1 MEYTHKTN
9 TALSD
14 NNPIFLFSW
23 LVMVINADSHGFLIG
38 ERRFKE
44 MSEGVNQTENNTKQI
59 LKVMTDSFQDMQK
72 ELSKSS
78 DIRNILARQN
88 RSGKAQDASGLPN
101 TAHSTRIA
109 VDATEKAVEA
119 TEQALAASKRIRKKA
134 IDAEVGL
141 ESAPSRSSS
150 VSSTSK
156 RAARERDSRGRFIG
170 ANGESEKKRIKSLF
184 GLNSANL
191 GGADIGGID
200 PTVDAIKELNQAV
213 TPVKNVFK
221 GMSAKAIGVFRGR
234 MKKRRGDEM
243 LPEDQ
248 VRANKET
255 AKIDKKQTKL
265 LTSILSAI
273 RGQNGGGLLGRGGG
287 LLNLLKGGGKT
298 LLKKIPLLGALIGG
312 GFLAKDW
319 GKLSSGGKGQGVGQ
333 IVGTVVGGMLGSFL
347 GPVGT
352 VAGGT
357 LGNILGGI
365 FGEKIGT
372 WTDSLKKLDFGAI
385 FKDFLK
391 DKLGVGNGSGNQAF
405 IPYANVGQGKMER
418 FKNWASDKLGLG
430 GSTET
435 VGDKIDYSGA
445 AGNVNSA
452 GNVATDRNAR
462 KLGFYNAFRSEG
474 LTHEQA
480 LAYIGQIGRENDFGD
495 ALFGTH
501 TDLAARGGKSI
512 QNIGAMSWNG
522 PRYEPFA
529 NFMRERGLM
538 DKNGI
543 MPRTQATIAAQAA
556 YAIKERNK
564 PQYKNKMST
573 FNNNPHADPRE
584 MASDMQVHFG
594 WARYQDYVKD
604 KNGNYTIPFDRH
616 GAEVKGN
623 QHIDSAIPL
632 IEQQS
637 KSLPKKTI
645 PVAKGKPQD
654 AVLFP
659 KGATRPAPVKV
670 PAVTPDLIKIGSK
683 NKAQAISAAPSDS
696 GISQTVGDRGLA
708 HVMSGGIGY
717 HQNNA

>member
-1 MEYTHKTN
+1 MEYTNKTN

-88 RSGKAQDASGLPN
+88 RSGKAQDASGLPD

-141 ESAPSRSSS
+141 ESAPSRLSG

-156 RAARERDSRGRFIG
+156 RAARARDSRGRFIG
-170 ANGESEKKRIKSLF
+170 AGGEFEKKRIKSIF
-184 GLNSANL
+184 GLSGVSA
-191 GGADIGGID
+191 GGADVGGID
-200 PTVDAIKELNQAV
+200 PTVDAIRELNEAV

-221 GMSAKAIGVFRGR
+221 GMSAKAIGIFSGR
-234 MKKRRGDEM
+234 MKKRRGDEA

-248 VRANKET
+248 IKSNKEV
-255 AKIDKKQTKL
+255 AKSDKKQNKL
-265 LTSILSAI
+265 LQLILFAI
-273 RGQNGGGLLGRGGG
+273 RRQKGGGLSGLLGRGGW
-287 LLNLLKGGGKT
+287 LLALLKGGGKA

-319 GKLSSGGKGQGVGQ
+319 SKLSSGGKGKGIGQ

-372 WTDSLKKLDFGAI
+372 WTDSLKIINFGTI

-391 DKLGVGNGSGNQAF
+391 DKLGIGDDSGKKAF
-405 IPYANVGQGKMER
+405 IPYANAGQSKVDR
-418 FKNWASDKLGLG
+418 FKNWALDKLGLSDSSDAASAGDSGPSANGRFAPLLDLIAKGEARG
-430 GSTET
+430 GAFGTSGYDTVYGGAKVRPSKEISKMT
-435 VGDKIDYSGA
+435 VGEVKEYQQQLLKSGA
-445 AGNVNSA
+445 ASTAVGRYQFIHNDGAFGKMAQQAGIKDTDTFDSA
-452 GNVATDRNAR
+452 TQD
-462 KLGFYNAFRSEG
+462 KLAIHYA
-474 LTHEQA
+474 
-480 LAYIGQIGRENDFGD
+480 
-495 ALFGTH
+495 
-501 TDLAARGGKSI
+501 GGKKQLDEWIKTGNHKALTNKTAQQWASMK
-512 QNIGAMSWNG
+512 NT
-522 PRYEPFA
+522 
-529 NFMRERGLM
+529 RG
-538 DKNGI
+538 
-543 MPRTQATIAAQAA
+543 
-556 YAIKERNK
+556 
-564 PQYKNKMST
+564 
-573 FNNNPHADPRE
+573 
-584 MASDMQVHFG
+584 V
-594 WARYQDYVKD
+594 
-604 KNGNYTIPFDRH
+604 GNYDGDGLNKARH
-616 GAEVKGN
+616 GGLQAITTVSEQMRQNAAEQVQPIAPIAPVK
-623 QHIDSAIPL
+623 PK
-632 IEQQS
+632 QQ
-637 KSLPKKTI
+637 LPA
-645 PVAKGKPQD
+645 AKGKSQD

-659 KGATRPAPVKV
+659 QGATRPAPVKV

-683 NKAQAISAAPSDS
+683 NKTQAISAAPSDS

>member
-1 MEYTHKTN
+1 
-9 TALSD
+9 
-14 NNPIFLFSW
+14 
-23 LVMVINADSHGFLIG
+23 MVINADSHGFLIG
-38 ERRFKE
+38 ERRLKE

-141 ESAPSRSSS
+141 ESAPSRSSG

-156 RAARERDSRGRFIG
+156 RAVRARDSRGRFIDAG
-170 ANGESEKKRIKSLF
+170 GESEKKRIKSIF
-184 GLNSANL
+184 GLSGVSA
-191 GGADIGGID
+191 DVGGID
-200 PTVDAIKELNQAV
+200 PTVDAIRELNEAV
-213 TPVKNVFK
+213 TPVNNVFK
-221 GMSAKAIGVFRGR
+221 GMSAKAIGIFRGR
-234 MKKRRGDEM
+234 MKKRRGDEV

-248 VRANKET
+248 IKSNKEA
-255 AKIDKKQTKL
+255 AKSDKKQNKL
-265 LTSILSAI
+265 LQLILSAI
-273 RGQNGGGLLGRGGG
+273 RRQKGGGLSGLLGRGGW
-287 LLNLLKGGGKT
+287 LLALLKGGGKA

-319 GKLSSGGKGQGVGQ
+319 SKLSSGGKGKGIGQ

-372 WTDSLKKLDFGAI
+372 WTDSLKIINFGTI

-391 DKLGVGNGSGNQAF
+391 DKLGIGDDSDKKAF
-405 IPYANVGQGKMER
+405 IPYANAGQSKVDR
-418 FKNWASDKLGLG
+418 FKNWALDKLGL
-430 GSTET
+430 S
-435 VGDKIDYSGA
+435 DSSDA
-445 AGNVNSA
+445 ASA
-452 GNVATDRNAR
+452 GDSGTSAN
-462 KLGFYNAFRSEG
+462 
-474 LTHEQA
+474 
-480 LAYIGQIGRENDFGD
+480 GRF
-495 ALFGTH
+495 APLL
-501 TDLAARGGKSI
+501 DLIAKGEARGGAFGTSGYDTVYG
-512 QNIGAMSWNG
+512 GATVRPPKPISQMTVGEVKAYQQQLIKTGS
-522 PRYEPFA
+522 ES
-529 NFMRERGLM
+529 
-538 DKNGI
+538 
-543 MPRTQATIAAQAA
+543 TAA
-556 YAIKERNK
+556 
-564 PQYKNKMST
+564 
-573 FNNNPHADPRE
+573 
-584 MASDMQVHFG
+584 G
-594 WARYQDYVKD
+594 RYQFIHNDGAFAKMLQQAGIKD
-604 KNGNYTIPFDRH
+604 TDTFDSATQDKLAIHYAGGEKQLDEWIKTGNHKALTNKTAQQFASMKNTRGVGNYDGDGLNKARH
-616 GAEVKGN
+616 GGLQAITTVSEQMRQNAAEQAKPVQPIAPIAPVK
-623 QHIDSAIPL
+623 PK
-632 IEQQS
+632 QQ
-637 KSLPKKTI
+637 LPA
-645 PVAKGKPQD
+645 AKGKPQD

-659 KGATRPAPVKV
+659 KGATRPAPIKV

-683 NKAQAISAAPSDS
+683 NKTQAVSSAPSDS
-696 GISQTVGDRGLA
+696 GISQTVADRGLA